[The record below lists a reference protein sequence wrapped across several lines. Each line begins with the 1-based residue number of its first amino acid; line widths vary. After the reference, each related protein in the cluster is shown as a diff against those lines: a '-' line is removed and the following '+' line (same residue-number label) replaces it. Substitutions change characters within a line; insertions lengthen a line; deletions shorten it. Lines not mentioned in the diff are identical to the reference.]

1 MSKDCIR
8 NRVVEALNEKVSLG
22 TSHFLVNFTE
32 LSLQEKYP
40 DGIIVFWNFS
50 KILQLYKGSYE
61 IEVSLFKEFPEGSN
75 RYRIG
80 FDSFIVKYTIVCEI
94 KEIEDAT
101 NTNK

>member
-1 MSKDCIR
+1 MKDYIR
-8 NRVVEALNEKVSLG
+8 NLVVETLNEKVSLG
-22 TSHFLVNFTE
+22 ISHFLVNFTE

-50 KILQLYKGSYE
+50 KILDKGSYE

-75 RYRIG
+75 RHRIG
-80 FDSFIVKYTIVCEI
+80 FDSFIVKYTRVCEI
-94 KEIEDAT
+94 KELEDVT